1 MTRGRLLVAAV
12 ALLGGG
18 RALAADPS
26 LGFIRNGAEVR
37 RLDLHAIR
45 EGCRTERVEID
56 DPYYEARK
64 TFLACPL
71 ARVLAMGFGEPV
83 TALRGKDIV
92 FRALDGYA
100 KPAPGDR
107 LAEAGGYLAFAD
119 ASRTPDGDPA
129 WAPMGRG
136 ALDPGPFYV
145 VWSRPEQRDTHRYP
159 WPYQLASIEVTD
171 LATLYPHTAPT
182 SAPRD
187 GAAWRGFA
195 IFRGDCIACHAIN
208 GEGGKVGPD
217 LNVPQ
222 SIVEY
227 RPVEQVKQ
235 YIRDPRTF
243 RYGNMP
249 ANPHLSPADLDALV
263 AYFETMRTLKH
274 DPAAPR

>member
-1 MTRGRLLVAAV
+1 MTPGRVLVGALALVA
-12 ALLGGG
+12 GG
-18 RALAADPS
+18 RAVAAEPS
-26 LGFIRNGAEVR
+26 LRFVRDGTEVA
-37 RLDLHAIR
+37 RLDLSAIR
-45 EGCRTERVEID
+45 RGCRTRPVEVE

-71 ARVLAMGFGEPV
+71 ADLLALGFGRPV
-83 TALRGKDIV
+83 TALRGQDVV

-100 KPAPGDR
+100 KPVAGER
-107 LAEAGGYLAFAD
+107 LAEPGGYVAFGD
-119 ASRTPDGDPA
+119 ASRTRDGDPA
-129 WAPMGRG
+129 WDPMGR
-136 ALDPGPFYV
+136 AAIDPGPYYV

-159 WPYQLASIEVTD
+159 WPYQLASIEVAD
-171 LATLYPHTAPT
+171 LATLYPHTVPT

-187 GAAWRGFA
+187 GPAWRGFA
-195 IFRGDCIACHAIN
+195 IFRGECIACHAVN

-227 RPVEQVKQ
+227 RPLEQVKQ

-249 ANPHLSPADLDALV
+249 ANPHLTPADLDALV